1 MKIVYL
7 FFFNAVIFFAP
18 VVFAQNTGNN
28 SQSGRWYNV
37 IDSIAHS
44 NRKDIELVVGAGFVA
59 SGDYSTSL
67 EAYLNSKNYEDV
79 KAFGLWIKFNAGL
92 SFKITDRLQVSPNF
106 NFMFSTVKLK
116 YVYTYLNDYAETKTR
131 INTIVSYGISG
142 NYTLFEWGQHSIY
155 SGAGISSFT
164 TGADDELDG
173 FEFEPN
179 GPMMNINFGYRYLKA
194 NGSSMYFEIAYTSI
208 PVKAGTYS
216 YSYSYSSH
224 SDIAERNFGGFTFNY
239 SYNLALFNFK

>member
-7 FFFNAVIFFAP
+7 FFFNAVIFFTPA
-18 VVFAQNTGNN
+18 VFAQKTENN
-28 SQSGRWYNV
+28 SQSGRWYNLV
-37 IDSIAHS
+37 DSIAHS
-44 NRKDIELVVGAGFVA
+44 NRKDVEFVIGAGFVA

-79 KAFGLWIKFNAGL
+79 KALGLWIKLGAGL
-92 SFKITDRLQVSPNF
+92 SFRITDRLQVNPNF

-116 YVYTYLNDYAETKTR
+116 YVYTYLNDYSETKTR
-131 INTIVSYGISG
+131 INTILSYGISA

-155 SGAGISSFT
+155 SGAGISAFT

-179 GPMMNINFGYRYLKA
+179 GSMLNIQAGYRYLKA

-208 PVKAGTYS
+208 PVKVRTYS
-216 YSYSYSSH
+216 YSYSYYTFTN
-224 SDIAERNFGGFTFNY
+224 IAERNFGGFTFNY
-239 SYNLALFNFK
+239 SYNLDLFNFK